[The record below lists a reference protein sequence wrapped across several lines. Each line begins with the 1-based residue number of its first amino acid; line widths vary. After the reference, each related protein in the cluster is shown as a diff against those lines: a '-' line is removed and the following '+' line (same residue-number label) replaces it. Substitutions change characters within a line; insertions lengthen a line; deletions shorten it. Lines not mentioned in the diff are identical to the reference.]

1 MPGKITTHVL
11 DLRSGAPAAGLRVEL
26 RRMAPEP
33 GLLKTGVTNGDG
45 RMDAPLLG
53 PDAMAAGTY
62 QLDFYVGAY
71 FASSGVDAAKVPFL
85 DVVPVRF
92 GIADPSASYHI
103 PLLVTPWAYSTYR
116 GS

>member
-1 MPGKITTHVL
+1 MPGKISTHAL
-11 DLRSGAPAAGLRVEL
+11 DLTAGGPAAGLRVEL
-26 RRMAPEP
+26 LRLTPDPA
-33 GLLKTGVTNGDG
+33 LLKTAVTNADG
-45 RMDAPLLG
+45 RTDGPLLTA
-53 PDAMAAGTY
+53 PELAAGTY
-62 QLDFYVGAY
+62 QVEFHVGEY
-71 FASSGVDAAKVPFL
+71 FASKGVAPAKIPFL

>member
-11 DLRSGAPAAGLRVEL
+11 DLTAGSPAAGLRIEL

-33 GLLKTGVTNGDG
+33 ALLKTGVTNADG

-62 QLDFYVGAY
+62 QVEFHVGAY
-71 FASSGVDAAKVPFL
+71 FASRGVAAAKIPFL